1 MITFIVGLLILI
13 VGSLLYSAYA
23 EKQFAPSDNETPA
36 VQCNDGMD
44 YMPLPVRKNMLI
56 QLLNIAGMGPI
67 LGAVQG
73 ALFGPVAFIIIP
85 LGAVIFGGV
94 HDYFAGM
101 LSVRN
106 KGEQVVSIVRDY
118 LGKHVASVYIWLVG
132 ILLLLLTTVFVFT
145 SGDIIAER
153 FFAQSDFSLQNP
165 VVMAI
170 YLAVLGYFILATL
183 FPIDKIIGRFYPFI
197 SMLLLIG
204 TALIV
209 IGFFTTG
216 VHLHEINLAQI
227 NEHPMKLAII
237 PMFFMT
243 VSCGLLSGFH
253 STQSTIISRTLKSEY
268 EGKIVFYYMMIVES
282 LIAMIWAAAAMSVY
296 SEGIVPANIVGTA
309 NVVNIIADRFVPL
322 NLAFIVTIAVVILP
336 ITSGDTAMRSLR
348 MIIAEKF
355 SLSQKPVKNRLVI
368 VIPMIMVL
376 MAVLYWA
383 KVKAE
388 SFGLIWRYFNFSNQ
402 LISIPVL
409 LSASV
414 FLFKQSKNFFIT
426 LIPGLFYLF
435 VTFAF
440 ILSSNIGFNMKTGI
454 SEIISIVLVILAT
467 VVLCKKCY
475 KKN

>member
-1 MITFIVGLLILI
+1 MITFIIGLLILL
-13 VGSLLYSAYA
+13 VGSLLYSGYV
-23 EKQFAPSDNETPA
+23 EKQFVPNDSETPA
-36 VQCNDGMD
+36 VKYNDGMD
-44 YMPLPVRKNMLI
+44 YMPLSVRKNMFI

-67 LGAVQG
+67 LGAIQG

-118 LGKHVASVYIWLVG
+118 LGKHIASIYIWLVG

-153 FFAQSDFSLQNP
+153 FFGQSDFSLYNP
-165 VVMAI
+165 VVLSI
-170 YLAVLGYFILATL
+170 YLTVLGYFILATL

-209 IGFFTTG
+209 IGFFTKG
-216 VHLHEINLAQI
+216 VHLHELNFAQI
-227 NEHPMKLAII
+227 NEHPLKLAIL

-253 STQSTIISRTLKSEY
+253 ATQSTIISRTLKSEFQ
-268 EGKIVFYYMMIVES
+268 GKKVFYFMMILES

-296 SEGIVPANIVGTA
+296 SDGIVPQHIVGTA

-322 NLAFIVTIAVVILP
+322 HLAFIVTIAVVILP

-355 SLSQKPVKNRLVI
+355 NLSQKPVKNRLII
-368 VIPMIMVL
+368 VIPMIIVL
-376 MAVLYWA
+376 MTALYWA

-409 LSASV
+409 LSATV
-414 FLFKQSKNFFIT
+414 FLYRQSKNFFIT

-435 VTFAF
+435 ITFAF
-440 ILSSNIGFNMKTGI
+440 ILNSNIGFNVNLDAARTV
-454 SEIISIVLVILAT
+454 SVVFVVIAT
-467 VVLCKKCY
+467 VLMFNKMKK
-475 KKN
+475 KV